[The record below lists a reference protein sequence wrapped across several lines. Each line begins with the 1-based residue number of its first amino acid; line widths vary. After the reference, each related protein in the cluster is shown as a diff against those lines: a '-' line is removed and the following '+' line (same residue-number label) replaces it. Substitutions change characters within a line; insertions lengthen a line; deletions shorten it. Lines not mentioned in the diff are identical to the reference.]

1 MAELKKLSELTTGA
15 SGGGGVSLSKP
26 IEPMSILDGLKVID
40 NILDKIQNLTDKKEA
55 PKTNVIDQPY
65 STSPPPVEPFKPV
78 TRKIVDV
85 EPEPKPEPVKE
96 VIKEVEKPLDNKIDF
111 DEKYNEYFNK
121 VLKGLDFYIM
131 AYTDT
136 KVSEMKAN
144 LSRDKEKIKDIIKG
158 MM

>member
-1 MAELKKLSELTTGA
+1 MTELKKLSELTTGA

-55 PKTNVIDQPY
+55 APKTNIIDQPY
-65 STSPPPVEPFKPV
+65 STSPPPVAPFKPV
-78 TRKIVDV
+78 TRKIVEV
-85 EPEPKPEPVKE
+85 EPEPEPVKE
-96 VIKEVEKPLDNKIDF
+96 VIKEQPLDKNIDF
-111 DEKYNEYFNK
+111 DQKYDEYFTK

-136 KVSEMKAN
+136 KVSEMKVN